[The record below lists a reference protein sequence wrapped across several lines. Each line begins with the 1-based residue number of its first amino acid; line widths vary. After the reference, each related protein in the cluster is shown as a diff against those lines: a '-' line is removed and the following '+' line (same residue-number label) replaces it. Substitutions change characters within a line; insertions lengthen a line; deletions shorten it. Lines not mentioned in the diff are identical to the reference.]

1 MTVSQTELIAVR
13 HGETVW
19 NAENRMQ
26 GHADISLSNRGLRQA
41 HALATALACERL
53 HAVYSSDLQRAYRTA
68 QVINEHHRHPINADA
83 RLREIHL
90 GTFEGLT
97 RDEAMTRYGD
107 DYEKFFFSDGTFAM
121 PTGETRRQLQQRVDD
136 FLGEMVRRHP
146 GERILVVTH
155 GGVLISVLRH
165 ALAIPAEVSFRAKL
179 YNAAINRFYF
189 ENGKWFLGQW
199 GDRHHLSGLETVGAI

>member
-1 MTVSQTELIAVR
+1 MSVSQTELIAVR

-41 HALATALACERL
+41 HAVAAALATERL
-53 HAVYSSDLQRAYRTA
+53 NAVYSSDLQRAFHTA
-68 QVINEHHRHPINADA
+68 EVINEHHRHRINADV

-97 RDEAMTRYGD
+97 RDEALTRFGEA
-107 DYEKFFFSDGTFAM
+107 YEKFFFSDGTFAL
-121 PTGETRRQLQQRVDD
+121 PSGETRRQLQQRVDE
-136 FLGEMVRRHP
+136 FLQEIVGRHP
-146 GERILVVTH
+146 GERILIVTH
-155 GGVLISVLRH
+155 GGVLIGLLRH
-165 ALAIPAEVSFRAKL
+165 ALAIPVEVSFRAKL
-179 YNAAINRFYF
+179 YNAAINRFYY

-199 GDRHHLSGLETVGAI
+199 GDRHHLSGLETVGVI